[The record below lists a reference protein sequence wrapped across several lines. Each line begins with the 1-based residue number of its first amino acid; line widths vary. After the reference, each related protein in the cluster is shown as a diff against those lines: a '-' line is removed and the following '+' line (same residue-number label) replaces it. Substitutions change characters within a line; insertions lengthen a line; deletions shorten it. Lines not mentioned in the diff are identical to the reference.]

1 MINYWGKRTGNING
15 TYQGSKPHLG
25 SPWNGEKKKEKKD
38 DHPLNWA
45 PSSVGRYHCW
55 NNFMWCQIR

>member
-15 TYQGSKPHLG
+15 TYQGSKPRLG
-25 SPWNGEKKKEKKD
+25 GPWNGEKKKEKKD

-45 PSSVGRYHCW
+45 PSSVGR
-55 NNFMWCQIR
+55 